1 MVLLEIPSAR
11 AFQAIRSVSVSELS
25 SLREEDLRPL
35 LPCLVRMALCSP
47 VDESAKWTEA
57 RKEVQKLLSGL
68 EVVNSIVAL
77 LSVDFSLL
85 EQDALKEQQLRRKV
99 GGSAT
104 SSVLVE
110 SLQNG
115 LALEFERSEPSRR
128 LRLVLSELLR
138 IMSQVDVREEFI
150 PEKCELFESE
160 VYLEEVSDVICIAQ
174 AELPSLLALNQLA
187 EALLRVKHGPWLLC
201 QLVANAPDSFEQV
214 CTSLLERGEIQDEGG
229 LGGMVRTQALR
240 QLCAMNPS
248 SAPVVHSEALRLC
261 RMPGLAVAL
270 ILDFGV
276 DNSGSMSSS
285 DLVAFLS
292 GLLLGGDTKARNW
305 FSSFVRIGQKS
316 NTSILSSLRGQLL
329 KEMSSLVP
337 SGVEKGIKSKNGK
350 SGVEV
355 TVQET
360 VPAHDVSHQDEETL
374 EILQAMEVSTDYEL
388 TGESSSTP
396 QINIEII
403 ETAEIRDEDV
413 IQGTALLRL
422 YCALKRLAGMK
433 LNQQEAEALLRLVTC
448 HPPPTAAGVRFV
460 VVGLCT
466 LLVCSNIMSSP
477 EHEVMATQWIKW
489 LSKEEAHYE
498 AASGVH
504 ASFGEILLLIAIHF
518 HASQVEAIADLVCS
532 VLGMNIRLGS
542 LTRMKTLF
550 TQEIFPE
557 KVVTAHAVTVPVTP
571 QLSSD
576 DTGFLPIHCV
586 HQLLQSRAFTKHAV
600 PVKDWVYKQICCCV
614 TPLHPLVVPL
624 LEAFVH
630 SVINPVSNSKTAKN
644 KQAAFSLC
652 GFTDSE
658 VMSVFA
664 ADQQEEGTAFRI
676 HGLPLGPMRRSS
688 VYVAT
693 EMSSRLTSQILMLY
707 YVLTYQDCLLSNM
720 KSLVSNNIQPQWLSP
735 MLLSQI
741 PIKHLL
747 EQARS
752 RRQEFKGLYAPLL
765 QLINTHLPHLCLVD
779 EWLKQEEVFTAPSL
793 SSSSPLPSVLCSPA
807 HLQQAL
813 HLLPDNPSPAL
824 LLLRRLLQLEPSALI
839 AYMDVLVQALSRLL
853 EPGVPRRVQ
862 TLCCELWTKINTVVP
877 RKLWLATVNTL
888 CPAETPVPHIRP
900 QLYTDEDIMKDPLT
914 VLRCDRRVFRCP
926 PLFDLLVRVLMGYLA
941 GSRALLSQ
949 YLQAHPASRTEGV
962 AVEQEREE
970 LKAALVTAQESAA
983 IQILLEV
990 CVKTPQDQDQP
1001 GCSGS
1006 GVLRE
1011 IQCCVCSQL
1020 HQMFIAVPD
1029 IAKLVHFQGYPVE
1042 ILPVTVA
1049 GIPSMHICL
1058 DFIPELVNQPHM
1070 EKQLFAIQLASYL
1083 CLQFPLPKAMG
1094 VARYILSRLSS
1105 LLATLP
1111 ASKRAPFFSP
1121 ILPTLVR
1128 FCRAFPPL
1136 CDDATG
1142 FLLEL
1147 GRVAVSHASASAGF
1161 TLGTPG
1167 SLLHQ
1172 LSSKQQ
1178 QETSE
1183 QEDHGFTDDSWSP
1196 NDLKLENETGILDS
1210 EFDNTDV
1217 GLCQAIEKV
1226 FLDVTKVAV
1235 VRQQN
1240 CEC

>member
-1 MVLLEIPSAR
+1 MEIPSAR

-25 SLREEDLRPL
+25 GVREEDLRPL

-68 EVVNSIVAL
+68 EVVNAIVAL

-104 SSVLVE
+104 SSVLIE

-138 IMSQVDVREEFI
+138 IMSKVDVREEFI

-201 QLVANAPDSFEQV
+201 RLVANAPDSFEQV
-214 CTSLLERGEIQDEGG
+214 CTSLLERGEVQDEGG

-248 SAPVVHSEALRLC
+248 SALVVHSEALRLC

-276 DNSGSMSSS
+276 DSSGSLNSS

-316 NTSILSSLRGQLL
+316 NTSILSSLRSQLL

-337 SGVEKGIKSKNGK
+337 SGIKKGKKTQSSKAD
-350 SGVEV
+350 V

-360 VPAHDVSHQDEETL
+360 VPEHDEETL

-388 TGESSSTP
+388 TEESSSTQ
-396 QINIEII
+396 QINMDIVETVEIL
-403 ETAEIRDEDV
+403 DEDV

-433 LNQQEAEALLRLVTC
+433 LTQQEAEALLRLVTC

-466 LLVCSNIMSSP
+466 LLVCTNIMSSP
-477 EHEVMATQWIKW
+477 EHEQIATQWIKW

-498 AASGVH
+498 AASGVQ

-550 TQEIFPE
+550 TQDIFPE

-576 DTGFLPIHCV
+576 DAGFLPVHCV
-586 HQLLQSRAFTKHAV
+586 HQLLRSRAFTKHAV
-600 PVKDWVYKQICCCV
+600 PVKDWVYKQICCCT

-630 SVINPVSNSKTAKN
+630 SVINPVSNSKSARNKETA
-644 KQAAFSLC
+644 FVLH
-652 GFTDSE
+652 GFTDAE

-664 ADQQEEGTAFRI
+664 ADQQEGGTAFRI

-693 EMSSRLTSQILMLY
+693 EMSSHLTSQILMLY

-752 RRQEFKGLYAPLL
+752 RRQEFRGLYAPLL

-779 EWLKQEEVFTAPSL
+779 DWLRQEEVFTAPDL
-793 SSSSPLPSVLCSPA
+793 SAGSPLPNVQCSPSR
-807 HLQQAL
+807 LQEAL
-813 HLLPDNPSPAL
+813 CLLPDNPCPAL

-839 AYMDVLVQALSRLL
+839 AYMDVLVRALPSLL

-888 CPAETPVPHIRP
+888 CPAETPVPHLTP

-926 PLFDLLVRVLMGYLA
+926 PLFDVLVRVLMGYLA

-949 YLQAHPASRTEGV
+949 YLQAHPASRTEGM

-970 LKAALVTAQESAA
+970 LRAALVTAQESAA

-990 CVKTPQDQDQP
+990 CVKTPHDQDQP

-1011 IQCCVCSQL
+1011 IQCRVCSQL
-1020 HQMFIAVPD
+1020 HQMFIAVPE

-1042 ILPVTVA
+1042 LLPVTVA

-1058 DFIPELVNQPHM
+1058 DFIPELVNQPQL

-1111 ASKRAPFFSP
+1111 ASKRGPFFTP
-1121 ILPTLVR
+1121 TLPTLVR

-1136 CDDATG
+1136 CDEATG

-1147 GRVAVSHASASAGF
+1147 GRVAASHASASAGF

-1172 LSSKQQ
+1172 LSSQQQ
-1178 QETSE
+1178 QETSD
-1183 QEDHGFTDDSWSP
+1183 QEDHGFTDDSWLS
-1196 NDLKLENETGILDS
+1196 NNFKFENEKSVLDNQA
-1210 EFDNTDV
+1210 DTTNI
-1217 GLCQAIEKV
+1217 GLCQEIEKT
-1226 FLDVTKVAV
+1226 FLDLTKVAV
-1235 VRQQN
+1235 VRQHN

>member
-1 MVLLEIPSAR
+1 MVLSDIPSTR

-25 SLREEDLRPL
+25 QLKDIDVRPL

-99 GGSAT
+99 GGSANA
-104 SSVLVE
+104 SVLVE

-115 LALEFERSEPSRR
+115 LAFEFERSEPSRR

-138 IMSQVDVREEFI
+138 IMSQVDGREEFI

-201 QLVANAPDSFEQV
+201 RLVANAPDRFEQV
-214 CTSLLERGEIQDEGG
+214 CTSLLEHGEVQDEGG
-229 LGGMVRTQALR
+229 IGGIVRTQVLR

-248 SAPVVHSEALRLC
+248 SALAVHSEALRLC

-276 DNSGSMSSS
+276 DGNGSLSSS

-316 NTSILSSLRGQLL
+316 NTSILSSLRSQLL
-329 KEMSSLVP
+329 KEMSALV
-337 SGVEKGIKSKNGK
+337 SRGVKKGVKLSDDKAA
-350 SGVEV
+350 VEV
-355 TVQET
+355 TFQ
-360 VPAHDVSHQDEETL
+360 DVVAEHGIGHQDEETL
-374 EILQAMEVSTDYEL
+374 EILQAMEVSTEYDL
-388 TGESSSTP
+388 TEESSLL
-396 QINIEII
+396 QKIDAV
-403 ETAEIRDEDV
+403 ETVAIRDEDV

-433 LNQQEAEALLRLVTC
+433 LSQQESEALLRLVTC

-466 LLVCSNIMSSP
+466 LLVCTNIMSSP
-477 EHEVMATQWIKW
+477 EHEQIATQWIKW

-518 HASQVEAIADLVCS
+518 HASQVEAIAELVCS

-571 QLSSD
+571 NLSSND
-576 DTGFLPIHCV
+576 AGFLPIHCM
-586 HQLLQSRAFTKHAV
+586 HQLFKSRAFTKHAV
-600 PVKDWVYKQICCCV
+600 PVKDWVYKQICCCT

-630 SVINPVSNSKTAKN
+630 SVINPVSNSKSAKN
-644 KQAAFSLC
+644 KEAAFTLH
-652 GFTDSE
+652 GFTDVE

-676 HGLPLGPMRRSS
+676 HGLSLGSMRRSS

-720 KSLVSNNIQPQWLSP
+720 KSLVANNIQPQWLSP
-735 MLLSQI
+735 LLLSQI

-752 RRQEFKGLYAPLL
+752 RRQEFRGLYAPLL

-779 EWLKQEEVFTAPSL
+779 DWLRQEEVFTVPL
-793 SSSSPLPSVLCSPA
+793 SAGSPLPNMKCSPSR
-807 HLQQAL
+807 LQEAL
-813 HLLPDNPSPAL
+813 SLLPDNPCPAL
-824 LLLRRLLQLEPSALI
+824 LLLRRLLRLEPSALI
-839 AYMDVLVQALSRLL
+839 PYMDVLVQALTSLL

-862 TLCCELWTKINTVVP
+862 TLCCELWTKINTVTP

-888 CPAETPVPHIRP
+888 CPAETPVPHLTP

-914 VLRCDRRVFRCP
+914 VLRCDKRVFRCP

-949 YLQAHPASRTEGV
+949 YLQAHPASRTEGM

-970 LKAALVTAQESAA
+970 LRAALVTAQESAA

-990 CVKTPQDQDQP
+990 CVKTAQDQDQP

-1006 GVLRE
+1006 AVLRE
-1011 IQCCVCSQL
+1011 IQCRVCSQL

-1029 IAKLVHFQGYPVE
+1029 IAKLVHFQGYPE
-1042 ILPVTVA
+1042 ELLAVTVA

-1058 DFIPELVNQPHM
+1058 DFICELVNQPQL

-1111 ASKRAPFFSP
+1111 ASKRAAFFTP
-1121 ILPTLVR
+1121 TLPTLVR

-1136 CDDATG
+1136 CDEATG

-1147 GRVAVSHASASAGF
+1147 GRVAASHASASAGHP
-1161 TLGTPG
+1161 LGTQG
-1167 SLLHQ
+1167 SLLDQ
-1172 LSSKQQ
+1172 LAPDQQ
-1178 QETSE
+1178 QDTAD
-1183 QEDHGFTDDSWSP
+1183 QEDHGFTDDSWLPPDITLEKESGV
-1196 NDLKLENETGILDS
+1196 LENQFTP
-1210 EFDNTDV
+1210 TDV
-1217 GLCQAIEKV
+1217 GLCKAIEKT
-1226 FLDVTKVAV
+1226 FIDLTKVAV
-1235 VRQQN
+1235 VKQQN
-1240 CEC
+1240 CES

>member
-1 MVLLEIPSAR
+1 MMLPEIPSSQ
-11 AFQAIRSVSVSELS
+11 AFQAIRAVSVSELS

-85 EQDALKEQQLRRKV
+85 EQDALKEQQLRKKV
-99 GGSAT
+99 GGST
-104 SSVLVE
+104 SSSVLVE

-128 LRLVLSELLR
+128 LRLVLSEILR
-138 IMSQVDVREEFI
+138 IMSQVDVRQEFI

-160 VYLEEVSDVICIAQ
+160 VYLEEVSDVICIGQ

-187 EALLRVKHGPWLLC
+187 EALLRVKQGPWLLC
-201 QLVANAPDSFEQV
+201 RLVANAPDSFEQV
-214 CTSLLERGEIQDEGG
+214 CKSLLEHGEVQDEGS
-229 LGGMVRTQALR
+229 LGGLVRTQALR

-248 SAPVVHSEALRLC
+248 SAFTMHSEALRLC
-261 RMPGLAVAL
+261 HMPGLAVAL

-276 DNSGSMSSS
+276 DSSGSLSSS

-316 NTSILSSLRGQLL
+316 STSILASLRNQLL

-337 SGVEKGIKSKNGK
+337 SGAKKGARSENSNSSVKDFVAGDD
-350 SGVEV
+350 VR
-355 TVQET
+355 QE
-360 VPAHDVSHQDEETL
+360 DEETL
-374 EILQAMEVSTDYEL
+374 EILQAMEVSTDYEI
-388 TGESSSTP
+388 TEESSETP
-396 QINIEII
+396 HMNLETVETVEIS
-403 ETAEIRDEDV
+403 DDGV

-433 LNQQEAEALLRLVTC
+433 LTSQESEALLRLVTC

-466 LLVCSNIMSSP
+466 LLVCTNIMSSP
-477 EHEVMATQWIKW
+477 EHEQIATHWIKW

-571 QLSSD
+571 QLSSE
-576 DTGFLPIHCV
+576 DTGFLPIHCI
-586 HQLLQSRAFTKHAV
+586 HQLLRSRAFTKHAV
-600 PVKDWVYKQICCCV
+600 PVKDWVFRQICCCT

-630 SVINPVSNSKTAKN
+630 SVINPTSKSTKN
-644 KQAAFSLC
+644 KEATFTLR

-664 ADQQEEGTAFRI
+664 AESQEEGTAFRI
-676 HGLPLGPMRRSS
+676 HGLPLESMRRSS

-693 EMSSRLTSQILMLY
+693 ELSSHLTSQILMLY

-747 EQARS
+747 EQAR
-752 RRQEFKGLYAPLL
+752 RRRREFRGLYAPLL

-779 EWLKQEEVFTAPSL
+779 DWLRQEEVFTAPHL
-793 SSSSPLPSVLCSPA
+793 SAASPLLHVQCSPPCLKEA
-807 HLQQAL
+807 FS
-813 HLLPDNPSPAL
+813 LLPDNPCSAL
-824 LLLRRLLQLEPSALI
+824 LLLKRLLQLEPSALI
-839 AYMDVLVQALSRLL
+839 PYMDVLVQALPSLL
-853 EPGVPRRVQ
+853 KPGVPRRVQ
-862 TLCCELWTKINTVVP
+862 TLSCELWTKINTVVP
-877 RKLWLATVNTL
+877 RKLWLATVNLL
-888 CPAETPVPHIRP
+888 CPAETPVLHLTP

-949 YLQAHPASRTEGV
+949 YLQAHPASRTEGL

-970 LKAALVTAQESAA
+970 LRAALVTAQESAA

-1006 GVLRE
+1006 AVLRE
-1011 IQCCVCSQL
+1011 IQCRVCSQL

-1042 ILPVTVA
+1042 LLPVTVA

-1058 DFIPELVNQPHM
+1058 DFIPELINQPQL
-1070 EKQLFAIQLASYL
+1070 EKQLFAVQLASYL

-1094 VARYILSRLSS
+1094 VAKYILSRLSS

-1111 ASKRAPFFSP
+1111 SSKRVPFFTP
-1121 ILPTLVR
+1121 ALPALVR
-1128 FCRAFPPL
+1128 FCHAFPPL
-1136 CDDATG
+1136 CDEATG

-1147 GRVAVSHASASAGF
+1147 GRVAVSHASASAAF

-1167 SLLHQ
+1167 SLLNQ
-1172 LSSKQQ
+1172 LSLEQQ
-1178 QETSE
+1178 QELAD
-1183 QEDHGFTDDSWSP
+1183 QEDHGFTDDSWLPS
-1196 NDLKLENETGILDS
+1196 NLTHEHKGTLEGAIE
-1210 EFDNTDV
+1210 NTDTA
-1217 GLCQAIEKV
+1217 LCHAIEKT
-1226 FLDVTKVAV
+1226 FLEVTNVAV
-1235 VRQQN
+1235 VKQHN
-1240 CEC
+1240 CEQ

>member
-1 MVLLEIPSAR
+1 MVLLDIPSAR

-25 SLREEDLRPL
+25 SLRDEELRPL

-85 EQDALKEQQLRRKV
+85 EQDAMKEQQLRRKV
-99 GGSAT
+99 GGSST

-174 AELPSLLALNQLA
+174 AELPSLLSLNQLA

-214 CTSLLERGEIQDEGG
+214 CTSLLERGEVQDEGG

-248 SAPVVHSEALRLC
+248 SALVVHSEALRLC
-261 RMPGLAVAL
+261 HMPGLAVAL

-276 DNSGSMSSS
+276 DSSGSLSTS

-316 NTSILSSLRGQLL
+316 NTSILSSLRSQLL

-337 SGVEKGIKSKNGK
+337 NGAKKGINSQNDK
-350 SGVEV
+350 SGIEV
-355 TVQET
+355 TLQET
-360 VPAHDVSHQDEETL
+360 VPEHSASHHDEETL

-388 TGESSSTP
+388 TEESSSTP
-396 QINIEII
+396 QINMEIF
-403 ETAEIRDEDV
+403 ETVEIREEDV

-433 LNQQEAEALLRLVTC
+433 LTQQESEALLRLVTC
-448 HPPPTAAGVRFV
+448 HPPPTATGVRFV

-466 LLVCSNIMSSP
+466 LLVCTNIMSSP
-477 EHEVMATQWIKW
+477 EHEQIATQWIKW

-504 ASFGEILLLIAIHF
+504 ASFGEILLMIAIHF
-518 HASQVEAIADLVCS
+518 HASQVEAIAEVVCS

-576 DTGFLPIHCV
+576 DAGFLPIHCV
-586 HQLLQSRAFTKHAV
+586 HQLLRSRAFTKHAV

-614 TPLHPLVVPL
+614 TPLHPLVVSL

-630 SVINPVSNSKTAKN
+630 SVINPVSKSAKN
-644 KQAAFSLC
+644 KETAFTLH
-652 GFTDSE
+652 GFTDAE
-658 VMSVFA
+658 
-664 ADQQEEGTAFRI
+664 EEGTFKI

-752 RRQEFKGLYAPLL
+752 RRQEFRGLYAPLL

-779 EWLKQEEVFTAPSL
+779 DWLRQEEVFTAPNL
-793 SSSSPLPSVLCSPA
+793 SAASPLPHVKCSPSR
-807 HLQQAL
+807 LQEAL
-813 HLLPDNPSPAL
+813 QLLPDNPCPAL

-839 AYMDVLVQALSRLL
+839 PYMDVLVQALTRLL

-888 CPAETPVPHIRP
+888 CPAETPVPHITP

-914 VLRCDRRVFRCP
+914 VLRCDKRVFRCP
-926 PLFDLLVRVLMGYLA
+926 PLFDLLVRILMGYLA

-949 YLQAHPASRTEGV
+949 YLQAHPASRTEGM

-970 LKAALVTAQESAA
+970 LRAALVTAQESAA

-990 CVKTPQDQDQP
+990 CVKTTQDQDQP

-1020 HQMFIAVPD
+1020 HQMFIAVPEL
-1029 IAKLVHFQGYPVE
+1029 AKLVHFQGYPVE
-1042 ILPVTVA
+1042 LLPVTVA

-1058 DFIPELVNQPHM
+1058 DFIPELVNQPQL

-1111 ASKRAPFFSP
+1111 ASKRAPFFTP
-1121 ILPTLVR
+1121 TLPTLVR

-1136 CDDATG
+1136 CDEASG

-1147 GRVAVSHASASAGF
+1147 GRVAASHASASAGF

-1172 LSSKQQ
+1172 LSSTQQ
-1178 QETSE
+1178 QEISD
-1183 QEDHGFTDDSWSP
+1183 QEDHGFTDESWLP
-1196 NDLKLENETGILDS
+1196 NDFKLEEEKSVLDGQ
-1210 EFDNTDV
+1210 FDTSDV

-1226 FLDVTKVAV
+1226 FLDLTKVAV

-1240 CEC
+1240 CES